1 MIKGIGIDLVSIRRI
16 ERVIQ
21 RWGLKFV
28 LKVFTLTEIEYCEAR
43 ERRYQ
48 HYAAR
53 FAAKEA
59 AVKMLGQA
67 RGIGWKDI
75 EVRNDKNGKPG
86 LLLHGKARLLAE
98 EMGIKKIH
106 LAISHEKEMAV
117 AQLIGEGD

>member
-28 LKVFTLTEIEYCEAR
+28 LKVFTPTEIEYCEAR
-43 ERRYQ
+43 
-48 HYAAR
+48 
-53 FAAKEA
+53 KEGTSICCPFCCQGGCGED
-59 AVKMLGQA
+59 VGPGQ
-67 RGIGWKDI
+67 GIGWKDI

-106 LAISHEKEMAV
+106 LDISHEKDMAV